1 MWDDESGIF
10 EALDEHELECESNED
25 FSDLELDSDMVED
38 AEEEFD
44 EED

>member
-1 MWDDESGIF
+1 MWNDESGIF

-44 EED
+44 EDD

>member
-10 EALDEHELECESNED
+10 EALGEHELECESNED

>member
-25 FSDLELDSDMVED
+25 FSDLELDSDMAED

-44 EED
+44 EEE